1 MRIAVVGGSRGTG
14 AQFTELARAA
24 GHDVVVVSR
33 NVQGSAADPA
43 VAAKVVADVDAVVI
57 TVGAA
62 KGVRHQRA
70 LVTSTVVEA
79 MQAAGVRRLVVQS
92 SLGAGG
98 SASQLP
104 GFFGF
109 ITKVLLAGPLKDH
122 DAQEDAVRASGLD
135 WTIVR
140 PTGLTD
146 KPATGAWRA
155 LEPSQD
161 GKLGGTITRADL
173 AAFMFQA
180 LTDDATIG
188 SAVGISN

>member
-14 AQFTELARAA
+14 AQL
-24 GHDVVVVSR
+24 
-33 NVQGSAADPA
+33 
-43 VAAKVVADVDAVVI
+43 
-57 TVGAA
+57 
-62 KGVRHQRA
+62 
-70 LVTSTVVEA
+70 
-79 MQAAGVRRLVVQS
+79 
-92 SLGAGG
+92 
-98 SASQLP
+98 
-104 GFFGF
+104 
-109 ITKVLLAGPLKDH
+109 
-122 DAQEDAVRASGLD
+122 GLD

-155 LEPSQD
+155 LEPSQE

-173 AAFMFQA
+173 AAFMLQA